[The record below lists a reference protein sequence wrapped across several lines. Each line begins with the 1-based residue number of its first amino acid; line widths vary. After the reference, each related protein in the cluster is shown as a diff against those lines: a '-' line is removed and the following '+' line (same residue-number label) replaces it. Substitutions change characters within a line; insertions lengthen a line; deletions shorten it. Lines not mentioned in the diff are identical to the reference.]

1 MTSIVVSLTFSI
13 LISKDKSCIKYVI
26 MSNDQSEV
34 WVILN
39 WFDVHPYRDSFW
51 GGGKGQIGYWTI
63 SKVGY
68 EKMKPY
74 KLQIEIISMEYF
86 SK

>member
-26 MSNDQSEV
+26 MSNDHSEV

-39 WFDVHPYRDSFW
+39 WFDVHPYRDSLW
-51 GGGKGQIGYWTI
+51 GGKGQIGYWTI

-74 KLQIEIISMEYF
+74 KLQIEEINMEYF

>member
-1 MTSIVVSLTFSI
+1 MFT
-13 LISKDKSCIKYVI
+13 LIETLY
-26 MSNDQSEV
+26 E
-34 WVILN
+34 
-39 WFDVHPYRDSFW
+39 
-51 GGGKGQIGYWTI
+51 GGEGQIGYWTI

-74 KLQIEIISMEYF
+74 KLQIEEINMEYF